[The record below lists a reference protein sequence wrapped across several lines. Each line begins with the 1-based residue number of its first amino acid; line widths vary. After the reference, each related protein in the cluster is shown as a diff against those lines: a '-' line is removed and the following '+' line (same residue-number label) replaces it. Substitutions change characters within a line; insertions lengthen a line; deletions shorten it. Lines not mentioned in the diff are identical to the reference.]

1 MSTTTGH
8 HTHSTHN
15 AHSTPQSTLH
25 TYTRIN
31 GTILLAS
38 TISHS
43 NRITRVQEDER
54 LFESIYYFFLQSGH
68 KRSSAVGWTACV
80 FVCCHFIRSDR
91 RKLRS
96 PCVHYMSHRCLIGTT
111 SMSSY
116 KKMCITKHTQYNYVY
131 YISNRTIAK
140 WQKYHTCNTEV
151 HQIRLNGSN
160 YYTTMSETMWMF
172 EQFVNFL
179 PFHNVTKNSSF
190 LLLFWLLLLI
200 QPFE

>member
-54 LFESIYYFFLQSGH
+54 LFESIYYFFFAERPQEEQCGRLDCM
-68 KRSSAVGWTACV
+68 RVCV
-80 FVCCHFIRSDR
+80 LSFYP
-91 RKLRS
+91 LRPEKITLS
-96 PCVHYMSHRCLIGTT
+96 LCTLHVTPLSHR
-111 SMSSY
+111 
-116 KKMCITKHTQYNYVY
+116 
-131 YISNRTIAK
+131 
-140 WQKYHTCNTEV
+140 
-151 HQIRLNGSN
+151 
-160 YYTTMSETMWMF
+160 
-172 EQFVNFL
+172 
-179 PFHNVTKNSSF
+179 HNVHVLVQKDVYHKTHTIQLRILHKQPNNSQMTKVSHMQHGSPSN
-190 LLLFWLLLLI
+190 
-200 QPFE
+200 